1 MLEINKNITLTG
13 ISKIDGAQVAYMSA
27 TISSDGGTGANL
39 NKNITNQ
46 ELYNSNK
53 VQVRADIAEFEAK
66 VYEVEDELIKVEE

>member
-13 ISKIDGAQVAYMSA
+13 ISKIDGAKVAYMSA

-66 VYEVEDELIKVEE
+66 VYEVEDELTKVIE

>member
-66 VYEVEDELIKVEE
+66 VYEVEDELTKVEE